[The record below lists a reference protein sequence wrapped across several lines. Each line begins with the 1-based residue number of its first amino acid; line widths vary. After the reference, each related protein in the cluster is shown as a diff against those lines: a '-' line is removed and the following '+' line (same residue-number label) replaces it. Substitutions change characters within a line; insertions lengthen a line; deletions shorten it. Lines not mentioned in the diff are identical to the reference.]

1 MVLYWAEVDDMNA
14 AESRRSVV
22 TARDTG
28 LGERVD
34 GIAGEVRRSDARS
47 EEVGV
52 VCGSRSASERL
63 GRVTTKGDC
72 QHILFC
78 AFATMVNGG
87 SQAMVLDI
95 LVVRT
100 FVRGLPAAL
109 TSVTR
114 KAWRQVVAYLRPAE

>member
-52 VCGSRSASERL
+52 VWWCAARGAQASGSV
-63 GRVTTKGDC
+63 G
-72 QHILFC
+72 
-78 AFATMVNGG
+78 
-87 SQAMVLDI
+87 
-95 LVVRT
+95 
-100 FVRGLPAAL
+100 
-109 TSVTR
+109 
-114 KAWRQVVAYLRPAE
+114 